1 MNLYHNIP
9 DEITWYKN
17 QVVQRKTL
25 SRAEEVEFIT
35 KAQQGDKEA
44 SDFMIENNLSL
55 VMAIVDKYCRKESD
69 YLDLVQEGNLGLI
82 KAINKFDSTKNT
94 SFSTYAY
101 HWIRQSVARAIQ
113 EQFKT
118 INVPVPVYED
128 YNKCIEV
135 EQKLTAQLQRMPTLD
150 EISKASN
157 FSINY
162 INHIKK
168 SMKSIESLNKNA
180 YANNI
185 TEELIDLI
193 PNKSSIP
200 DQLIRNDFK
209 KDISYVINECNLDN
223 RKKEMIKLYYGI
235 DGYPKTK
242 QVEIGKKYNQSSKT
256 VSGNIKRGLQEI
268 RRSKYMNILAE
279 YLPESNLGNEILN
292 KEQQK
297 NLIKRK

>member
-200 DQLIRNDFK
+200 DQLIRN
-209 KDISYVINECNLDN
+209 E
-223 RKKEMIKLYYGI
+223 EMIKLYYGI

-242 QVEIGKKYNQSSKT
+242 QGEIGKKYNQSSKT

-268 RRSKYMNILAE
+268 RRSKHMKTLAE